1 MKSPSNVST
10 LPADLDARVT
20 RFGLRIAAGL
30 TERSAELPHDVAE
43 RLRFA
48 REQALAR
55 AAQARAARVATA
67 PSPVVAQLGVAP
79 ALAGGPRG
87 GFGGLGGLGGSQRGN
102 GGQRLWTKLVSALP
116 LLALLAGLLLMQ
128 QSQIHAQLVA
138 AAEVDT
144 ALLSDNL
151 PPSAFSDPGFAEF
164 LRDGQE

>member
-1 MKSPSNVST
+1 MNSPNQSSFST
-10 LPADLDARVT
+10 ADLEART
-20 RFGLRIAAGL
+20 HRFGLRIAAHL
-30 TERSAELPHDVAE
+30 TEQGAELPHDVSE

-55 AAQARAARVATA
+55 ATQARAARTALSVVSPTVVQMGAT
-67 PSPVVAQLGVAP
+67 L
-79 ALAGGPRG
+79 ALSGGPRG
-87 GFGGLGGLGGSQRGN
+87 TGGEGGL
-102 GGQRLWTKLVSALP
+102 WAKLVSALP

-128 QSQIHAQLVA
+128 QGQIYEQIVA

>member
-1 MKSPSNVST
+1 MKLPNFSA

-30 TERSAELPHDVAE
+30 TERSAALPHDVSE

-55 AAQARAARVATA
+55 AAQARAARTSVSTA
-67 PSPVVAQLGVAP
+67 SPGVVQMGSTL
-79 ALAGGPRG
+79 ALNGGPRG
-87 GFGGLGGLGGSQRGN
+87 AGGDNS
-102 GGQRLWTKLVSALP
+102 LWAKLVSALP
-116 LLALLAGLLLMQ
+116 LLALVAGLLLMQ
-128 QSQIHAQLVA
+128 QSQVHQQIAA

-144 ALLSDNL
+144 ALLSDKL

>member
-1 MKSPSNVST
+1 MKSPQNFSA

-20 RFGLRIAAGL
+20 RFGLRVAAGL
-30 TERSAELPHDVAE
+30 TERNAELPHDVSE

-55 AAQARAARVATA
+55 AAQARAARTSVSTA
-67 PSPVVAQLGVAP
+67 SPGVVQMGSTL
-79 ALAGGPRG
+79 ALSGGPRG
-87 GFGGLGGLGGSQRGN
+87 AGDNNGL
-102 GGQRLWTKLVSALP
+102 WPKLVSALP

-128 QSQIHAQLVA
+128 QSQIHEQIVA
-138 AAEVDT
+138 AGEVDT

>member
-1 MKSPSNVST
+1 MNSPNLST

-20 RFGLRIAAGL
+20 RFGLHIAAGL
-30 TERSAELPHDVAE
+30 TERSQALPHDVSE

-48 REQALAR
+48 REQALLR
-55 AAQARAARVATA
+55 AAQARAARTAMNVA
-67 PSPVVAQLGVAP
+67 SPHMVQMGATL
-79 ALAGGPRG
+79 ALNGGPRG
-87 GFGGLGGLGGSQRGN
+87 SGGEGGL
-102 GGQRLWTKLVSALP
+102 WAKLVSALP

-128 QSQIHAQLVA
+128 QGQIHEQIVA

-151 PPSAFSDPGFAEF
+151 PPAAFSDPGFAEF

>member
-1 MKSPSNVST
+1 MKSPSNFSA

-20 RFGLRIAAGL
+20 RFGLRIAASL
-30 TERSAELPHDVAE
+30 TERNASLPHDVSE

-55 AAQARAARVATA
+55 AAQARAARTSMSTA
-67 PSPVVAQLGVAP
+67 SPGVVQMGSTL
-79 ALAGGPRG
+79 ALSGGPS
-87 GFGGLGGLGGSQRGN
+87 GLPGANGGN
-102 GGQRLWTKLVSALP
+102 GLWAKLVAALP

-128 QSQIHAQLVA
+128 QGRIHEQIVA

-151 PPSAFSDPGFAEF
+151 PPSAFRDPGFAEF

>member
-1 MKSPSNVST
+1 MNSPNLST
-10 LPADLDARVT
+10 LPADLGARLDTSIT
-20 RFGLRIAAGL
+20 RFGLRVAAGL
-30 TERSAELPHDVAE
+30 TERSTALPHDVSE

-55 AAQARAARVATA
+55 AAQARAARTAVSTASPSVVQMGAT
-67 PSPVVAQLGVAP
+67 L
-79 ALAGGPRG
+79 ALNGGPRG
-87 GFGGLGGLGGSQRGN
+87 AGGEGGL
-102 GGQRLWTKLVSALP
+102 WAKLVSALP

-128 QSQIHAQLVA
+128 QGQIHEQIVA

>member
-1 MKSPSNVST
+1 MKSQSFSAR
-10 LPADLDARVT
+10 PAELDARLDAST
-20 RFGLRIAAGL
+20 KRFGLRVAASL
-30 TERSAELPHDVAE
+30 TERSADLPHDVSE

-55 AAQARAARVATA
+55 AAQARAARTAANPVRPGVVQMGAT
-67 PSPVVAQLGVAP
+67 L
-79 ALAGGPRG
+79 ALNGGPRDAG
-87 GFGGLGGLGGSQRGN
+87 SHGL
-102 GGQRLWTKLVSALP
+102 WPKLVSALP

-128 QSQIHAQLVA
+128 RGQVHEQIVA

-144 ALLSDNL
+144 ALLSDQL

>member
-1 MKSPSNVST
+1 MKSPSKFST

-20 RFGLRIAAGL
+20 RFGLRVAAGL
-30 TERSAELPHDVAE
+30 TERNAALPHDVSE

-55 AAQARAARVATA
+55 AVQARAARTSMSTA
-67 PSPVVAQLGVAP
+67 SPGVVQMGSTL
-79 ALAGGPRG
+79 ALSGGPRG
-87 GFGGLGGLGGSQRGN
+87 TGGDNGLWS
-102 GGQRLWTKLVSALP
+102 KLVSALP

-128 QSQIHAQLVA
+128 QGQIHEQIVA